1 MKKQALGRGLNAL
14 INTEEVKTE
23 GSTNINEIDI
33 ELIEANPNQLLWHV
47 LGKARGFAF
56 CRGFFSYHPVLPR
69 LAARSVARGSPSQ
82 A

>member
-33 ELIEANPNQLLWHV
+33 ELIEANPNQPRTDFDEDELAELSDSIKEV
-47 LGKARGFAF
+47 GIITPIAR
-56 CRGFFSYHPVLPR
+56 RKLD
-69 LAARSVARGSPSQ
+69 
-82 A
+82 